1 MTFPPG
7 IIFYFLAISIQF
19 DPLAPAI
26 LEAMKMYPDA
36 GLMKAAYLVK
46 RIDHSPV
53 IYGIGDVHAYYVQML
68 IHRMN

>member
-7 IIFYFLAISIQF
+7 IIFYFLAISVQF

-26 LEAMKMYPDA
+26 LEAMKMYLNA
-36 GLMKAAYLVK
+36 GLMKATYLVK
-46 RIDHSPV
+46 GVYHSPV
-53 IYGIGDVHAYYVQML
+53 IYGKRDVHAYYVQML